1 MKTWIKLSLV
11 GLGVAAVGGG
21 AYLYSQLQKIKTGTF
36 KVLGVKDLKVNAG
49 KLTLTIMSQFKNNS
63 NISATVTNQ
72 DYDVLING
80 TKIGNVSN
88 HESVFVKAND
98 YNIIPLN
105 IEVSLSFLLQESL
118 ANLGNILNNKKE
130 AVTIALKGNLTWKK
144 GFVSAKQPFDISYTL
159 KDIQSLISKK

>member
-1 MKTWIKLSLV
+1 MKTWAKLSLV
-11 GLGVAAVGGG
+11 GLGVAAVSGG
-21 AYLYSQLQKIKTGTF
+21 AYLHSQLKKIKTGTF

-88 HESVFVKAND
+88 HESIFVEANN

-130 AVTIALKGNLTWKK
+130 AITISLKGNLTWKK
-144 GFVSAKQPFDISYTL
+144 GFISAKQPFDLSYTL
-159 KDIQSLISKK
+159 KDIQTLISKK